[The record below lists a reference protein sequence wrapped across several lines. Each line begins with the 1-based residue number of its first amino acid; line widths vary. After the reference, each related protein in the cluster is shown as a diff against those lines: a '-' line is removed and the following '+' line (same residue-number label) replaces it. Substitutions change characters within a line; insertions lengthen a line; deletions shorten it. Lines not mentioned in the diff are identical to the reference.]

1 MSSDCYLIHR
11 SCIVEILF
19 SEYCSLSLHKSVS
32 LYFLMIRWLLVFSL
46 QDVTA
51 FQSVVVQL
59 AFAFQ
64 PAVVH
69 LALAAP
75 SAEPLLS
82 FGSPQMAQAFS
93 LLLSS
98 AILSSSVPLLIHPAP
113 DLSEVMP
120 L

>member
-1 MSSDCYLIHR
+1 MSSDCCLIRR
-11 SCIVEILF
+11 SYIVEILF
-19 SEYCSLSLHKSVS
+19 SEYCSLSLHRSVS

-59 AFAFQ
+59 A
-64 PAVVH
+64 
-69 LALAAP
+69 LADPP
-75 SAEPLLS
+75 SEPLLS
-82 FGSPQMAQAFS
+82 FDSPQMAQAFS
-93 LLLSS
+93 LLLPS
-98 AILSSSVPLLIHPAP
+98 AILSSSVSLLIHPAP